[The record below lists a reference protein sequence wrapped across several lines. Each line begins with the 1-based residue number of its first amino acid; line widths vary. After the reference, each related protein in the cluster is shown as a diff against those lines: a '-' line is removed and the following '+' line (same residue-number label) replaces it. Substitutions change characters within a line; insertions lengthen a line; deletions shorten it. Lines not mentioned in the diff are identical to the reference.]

1 MSETKMK
8 LEIEFENYEEL
19 NKKLFSLLYR
29 SDKICH
35 LPDKGLYTV
44 DEIKRKIKFY
54 APKYEENYYDIIK
67 NGRTILRAIN
77 YTQCINKL
85 VELSWNIESIIV
97 QNSTCMSDIY
107 IFT

>member
-1 MSETKMK
+1 MK

-29 SDKICH
+29 CDKICK
-35 LPDKGLYTV
+35 LPDMELYTV
-44 DEIKRKIKFY
+44 EEIKRKIKFY
-54 APKYEENYYDIIK
+54 EPKNEDNYYDIIK
-67 NGRTILRAIN
+67 NGKTISRALN
-77 YTQCINKL
+77 YVQTINKIC
-85 VELSWNIESIIV
+85 ELTWNIEAIIV

>member
-1 MSETKMK
+1 MK

-29 SDKICH
+29 CDKICK
-35 LPDKGLYTV
+35 LPDMELYTV
-44 DEIKRKIKFY
+44 EEIKRKIKFY
-54 APKYEENYYDIIK
+54 EPKNEDNYYNIIK
-67 NGRTILRAIN
+67 NGKTISRALN
-77 YTQCINKL
+77 YAQTINKICYL
-85 VELSWNIESIIV
+85 TWNIEAIIV

>member
-1 MSETKMK
+1 MKKMK

-19 NKKLFSLLYR
+19 NKKLFSLLYC
-29 SDKICH
+29 SDKICY
-35 LPDKGLYTV
+35 LPDKCLYTV

-67 NGRTILRAIN
+67 NGRTISRAIN

-85 VELSWNIESIIV
+85 VELSWNIKCIIV

-107 IFT
+107 IFS